1 MNETDGIVRMQV
13 EALMELLSQSRDA
26 QCRETLEGAA
36 LQAAELRRRA
46 RRAARE
52 RIRKAA
58 REERARLEREVR
70 IVEAELHTEQRKR
83 ARARDMALIATGRAA
98 LADAL
103 EARWRDVDAQRAWT
117 EATIGAAAEVLLKRE
132 WLLEHPA
139 EWPGEACAQA
149 VAFARSHCGASLEP
163 RAVPDLAAGL
173 RIRAGGALV
182 DMSIPGLLANER
194 AMEGELLAEFNRMA
208 GGEIS

>member
-1 MNETDGIVRMQV
+1 MNETDGIVRVQV
-13 EALMELLSQSRDA
+13 DALMELLGQSRDA
-26 QCRETLEGAA
+26 KCREALEGAA
-36 LQAAELRRRA
+36 LQGAELRRRA

-52 RIRKAA
+52 RIGKVA

-83 ARARDMALIATGRAA
+83 ARARDMALIAAGRDV

-103 EARWRDVDAQRAWT
+103 QARWNDADAQRAWT
-117 EATIGAAAEVLLKRE
+117 EAAVVAAAEVLLKRT
-132 WLLEHPA
+132 WILEHPA
-139 EWPGEACAQA
+139 AWPAEACAHA
-149 VAFARSHCGASLEP
+149 VAFARSHCGATLET
-163 RAVPDLAAGL
+163 RVAPDFDAGL

-194 AMEGELLAEFNRMA
+194 AIEGELLAEFNRTA
-208 GGEIS
+208 KGEES